1 MKIKDHKIE
10 DIAFLESPNFNDR
23 PDPNNIS
30 LIVIHSIS
38 LPSRNY
44 NNDNVESFFLNN
56 LDISK
61 NEYFKEI
68 SDLKVSSHLYIKRS
82 GRIIQFVPFDKRA
95 WHAGISNYKGE
106 KDCNDFSIG
115 IELEGLV
122 PKKLYGNTLYQDPIE
137 KSNHYASHLKKSL
150 GCDLVICLSHLGFK
164 YKTKKVSDKIL
175 ASQSKHIDLIIGGH
189 THTFLNNPVFVEDLD
204 KKKVQ
209 IAQVGW
215 AGINIG
221 RIDYFFNQKMCVK
234 KVEGSS
240 IFIKKP

>member
-82 GRIIQFVPFDKRA
+82 GQIIQFVPFDKRA
-95 WHAGISNYKGE
+95 WHAGISNYKGKE
-106 KDCNDFSIG
+106 DCNDFSIG
-115 IELEGLV
+115 IELEGCDDDVYEEEQYNSLIQV
-122 PKKLYGNTLYQDPIE
+122 TKALIE
-137 KSNHYASHLKKSL
+137 EY
-150 GCDLVICLSHLGFK
+150 
-164 YKTKKVSDKIL
+164 
-175 ASQSKHIDLIIGGH
+175 DLISKKRIAGH
-189 THTFLNNPVFVEDLD
+189 SDIAPQRKTDPGKYFEWNRYLD
-204 KKKVQ
+204 NV
-209 IAQVGW
+209 
-215 AGINIG
+215 
-221 RIDYFFNQKMCVK
+221 
-234 KVEGSS
+234 
-240 IFIKKP
+240 